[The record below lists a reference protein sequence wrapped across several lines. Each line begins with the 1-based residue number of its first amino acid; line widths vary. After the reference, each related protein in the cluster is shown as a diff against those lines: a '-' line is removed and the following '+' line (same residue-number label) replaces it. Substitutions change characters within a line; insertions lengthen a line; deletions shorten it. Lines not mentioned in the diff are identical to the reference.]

1 MRKFTIAPIAC
12 PELEQAAREKIDNL
26 TKPKGSLG
34 RLEELALQVCMI
46 QQTLSPSLNN
56 PYNLLLQPTTALWK
70 RRSVLR
76 RRRLPGSKSVISRTE
91 EPVSIFLCRQH
102 GFRLEIIDAGVD
114 YDLPYEK
121 GIIDMKVRRGTRNF
135 LHEDARHPKK

>member
-12 PELEQAAREKIDNL
+12 SELEQAAREKIDNL

-56 PYNLLLQPTTALWK
+56 PYNLLLQLIMVLWK
-70 RRSVLR
+70 KRSVLR
-76 RRRLPGSKSVISRTE
+76 RRRLPGSKSVISCTE
-91 EPVSIFLCRQH
+91 EPVSTFCAVSMDSAWKLSMQVWITTC
-102 GFRLEIIDAGVD
+102 
-114 YDLPYEK
+114 P
-121 GIIDMKVRRGTRNF
+121 T
-135 LHEDARHPKK
+135 KKASLI

>member
-12 PELEQAAREKIDNL
+12 PELEQAACDKIDNL

-76 RRRLPGSKSVISRTE
+76 RKRLPGSKSVISCTE
-91 EPVSIFLCRQH
+91 EPVSTFCAVSMDSAWKSLMQVWITTCPTKRYH
-102 GFRLEIIDAGVD
+102 
-114 YDLPYEK
+114 
-121 GIIDMKVRRGTRNF
+121 
-135 LHEDARHPKK
+135 

>member
-12 PELEQAAREKIDNL
+12 SELEQAAREKIDNL

-56 PYNLLLQPTTALWK
+56 PYNLLFAADHGIVEE
-70 RRSVLR
+70 RSVLR
-76 RRRLPGSKSVISRTE
+76 RRRLPGSKSVISCTE
-91 EPVSIFLCRQH
+91 EPVSTFCAVSMDSAWKLSMQVWITTC
-102 GFRLEIIDAGVD
+102 
-114 YDLPYEK
+114 P
-121 GIIDMKVRRGTRNF
+121 T
-135 LHEDARHPKK
+135 KKASLI

>member
-46 QQTLSPSLNN
+46 QQALSPSLNN
-56 PYNLLLQPTTALWK
+56 PYNLLFAADHGIVEEKVSASPKEITWQQ
-70 RRSVLR
+70 
-76 RRRLPGSKSVISRTE
+76 IS
-91 EPVSIFLCRQH
+91 
-102 GFRLEIIDAGVD
+102 
-114 YDLPYEK
+114 
-121 GIIDMKVRRGTRNF
+121 NF
-135 LHEDARHPKK
+135 LHGGAGINFCAASMDSAWKSLMREWIMTFPTKKASLI

>member
-12 PELEQAAREKIDNL
+12 SELEQAAREKIDNL

-56 PYNLLLQPTTALWK
+56 PYNLLFAADHGIVEEKVSASPKEITWQQ
-70 RRSVLR
+70 
-76 RRRLPGSKSVISRTE
+76 IS
-91 EPVSIFLCRQH
+91 
-102 GFRLEIIDAGVD
+102 
-114 YDLPYEK
+114 
-121 GIIDMKVRRGTRNF
+121 NF
-135 LHEDARHPKK
+135 LHGGAGINFCAVSMDSAWKLSMQVWITTCPTKKASLI

>member
-76 RRRLPGSKSVISRTE
+76 RRRLLGSKSVISCTE
-91 EPVSIFLCRQH
+91 EPVSTFCAANMDSVWKSLMQEWITTC
-102 GFRLEIIDAGVD
+102 
-114 YDLPYEK
+114 PTK
-121 GIIDMKVRRGTRNF
+121 
-135 LHEDARHPKK
+135 RHH

>member
-12 PELEQAAREKIDNL
+12 PELEQAVREKIDNL

-56 PYNLLLQPTTALWK
+56 PYNLLFAADHGIVEEKVSASPKEITWPMQVWITTCPT
-70 RRSVLR
+70 
-76 RRRLPGSKSVISRTE
+76 
-91 EPVSIFLCRQH
+91 
-102 GFRLEIIDAGVD
+102 
-114 YDLPYEK
+114 
-121 GIIDMKVRRGTRNF
+121 
-135 LHEDARHPKK
+135 KKASLI

>member
-56 PYNLLLQPTTALWK
+56 PYNLLFAADHGIVAEKVSASPKEITWQQ
-70 RRSVLR
+70 
-76 RRRLPGSKSVISRTE
+76 IS
-91 EPVSIFLCRQH
+91 
-102 GFRLEIIDAGVD
+102 
-114 YDLPYEK
+114 
-121 GIIDMKVRRGTRNF
+121 NF
-135 LHEDARHPKK
+135 LHGGPVSTFCAANMDSAWKSLMREWIMTFPTKKASLI